1 MNKNKLVG
9 GLIFTILLTILTAC
23 SPGASESEPLVLA
36 ELPLG
41 GPIAEGS
48 LEPGRSAQL
57 SFGISGLVEEVI
69 VKEGTAV
76 KTGDVIARL
85 ASSSAIEAEIK
96 SAELEYLQVQQALT
110 DLDLY
115 AAVERGSALQSLID
129 AREAFHIAQE
139 DWDEFEVDEYEDDL
153 GDAQEDIQDA
163 QDDLEDA
170 LADLE
175 EYLNLDEDNRTRKRY
190 QDEVDDMQRDLH
202 QAEQDYSEIENE
214 YLQAKLDYDLA
225 VGQLAAAQA
234 EYDRRQEG
242 PDSDQQ
248 ALLQAQSAALEQTI
262 SGLQGK
268 LASSQI
274 ISPIDG
280 VVFKVDLNQNEFAP
294 AGMPLVMVAD
304 TSSWTVKTD
313 DVSEFDVVEIQPGQ
327 DVHIQVDALPEI
339 SLQGK
344 VQSIDRVA
352 VLDQG
357 DVTYPVTITINAGA
371 DGLRWGMTVSVNFQP
386 MEK

>member
-9 GLIFTILLTILTAC
+9 GLLLTILLTILTAC

-36 ELPLG
+36 ELPLV

-48 LEPGRSAQL
+48 LEPGGSAQL
-57 SFGISGLVEEVI
+57 SFGISGLVEEMI

-115 AAVERGSALQSLID
+115 AAVEQGSTLQSLID
-129 AREAFHIAQE
+129 ARDAFHIAQE
-139 DWDEFEVDEYEDDL
+139 DWDEFDVDEYEDDL

-170 LADLE
+170 LTDLE

-242 PDSDQQ
+242 PDSDQL

-262 SGLQGK
+262 SGLLGK

-294 AGMPLVMVAD
+294 AGIPLVMVAD
-304 TSSWTVKTD
+304 TSSWIVKTD

-344 VQSIDRVA
+344 VQSIDQVA

-357 DVTYPVTITINAGA
+357 DVTYPVTITINVGV
-371 DGLRWGMTVSVNFQP
+371 DGLRWGMTVSVNFQQT
-386 MEK
+386 E